1 MIIFSDT
8 TPIIALSSIAQL
20 DLLPTLFNEI
30 YVVEEV
36 VEECAIGGKII
47 VPDLTKL
54 DWVNVVES
62 KDIKDQNSF
71 LKELDKGE
79 KHTLNMA
86 FHQNADYVII
96 DEKIA
101 RNVAEYMG
109 ISVTGTLGVLL
120 KAKQQGEISSF
131 SKYALAMQE
140 QGIYY
145 NTALLKRL
153 ALHMKFFFANGLDN
167 PMPLS

>member
-1 MIIFSDT
+1 MIVFSDT
-8 TPIIALSSIAQL
+8 TPILALSSIDQL

-30 YVVEEV
+30 HVVREV
-36 VEECAIGGKII
+36 VAECAIGGKII
-47 VPDLTKL
+47 VPDLTQL

-62 KDIKDQNSF
+62 ENEKWQNPF
-71 LKELDKGE
+71 LNALDKGE

-86 FHQNADYVII
+86 IHKNADHVII

-109 ISVTGTLGVLL
+109 LSVTGTLGVLL
-120 KAKQQGEISSF
+120 KAKQQGKIASF

-153 ALHMKFFFANGLDN
+153 ALNIGEDFNSK
-167 PMPLS
+167 